1 MAIIL
6 DFHFK
11 NKTGG
16 IKDNQPVDFNAKY
29 ENQSPQINVIHPKSI
44 LPPYESSI
52 FRYHHVKGKVFTT
65 RSISIDLNFKKNKD
79 EYFSLP
85 EDQINFKFGSDTP
98 PEDIVIYAG
107 GIPPL
112 EISNN
117 TLVYNYNSY
126 LKPNGVSASS
136 YGQPSL
142 TLYRKYVQPLGINAL
157 QVGTFLIYNKNKFI
171 FLTGLNAQLFGQ
183 SNIQNLKR
191 FLTPI
196 GLNAGLYG
204 NHKIQSLR
212 AYINHYG
219 SNFIKFGDARISH
232 KEQFATNA
240 GGINGLQV
248 GNHLVAYSL
257 RYIEMNSNNMEL
269 FGRAWISFSPRFIE
283 PRGIYEQY
291 PSNHLVS
298 PKITIYPEGLNAT
311 LFGTR
316 IIPEIQRV
324 YSQGI
329 ETIYGNAE
337 VKNYIQYISPKGFL
351 GFGENVSQQWGHYK
365 VWNRTQYIVQEH
377 ASDDGLNPPTPS
389 KLATVLNRNRT
400 LQMFGLLHQR
410 FGYQQVE
417 NGARALLPL
426 GIQSLT
432 ESEKTKT
439 FIAYRIRKLPIPSID
454 PLPISAWT
462 NVRLGAK
469 LLKPSGLLALRFGT
483 AHVENIRRNFRFIG
497 LGVQSIYGNAMISD
511 AIRTLG
517 FEQRYTIAPPIISLP
532 EVKYGRRFVEF
543 FATDTMSKY
552 GRAEVVS
559 RFNKIFPKYELKNL
573 VGEPIVRNV
582 TPELR
587 HRGLDLSEYGNT
599 YIGLY
604 TRYINAQS
612 ISILN
617 FGNHTIADRQ
627 QSIIVYGISSPD
639 ISKFHKLER
648 IGAGKYIPQ
657 LIDFNKNGIE
667 TENFE
672 TNPKKWHV
680 IHQNVIRPDSD
691 KEMTVFGVA
700 DVHANSIRVEPGYW
714 ERLFGVATI
723 SHKNRSINVAAWTEK
738 LDLGAP
744 RISPH
749 TIYAVKEAPEQAI
762 NNHIKPEL
770 ELHYVDGYGREPGAI
785 FGTADVSHFHRKIII
800 GGGVLTLFGSAEL
813 RQTLFIIKLKGFNSL
828 KFGIIAPIGNQ
839 TISFRRS
846 LDMSSFGLNS
856 IQHIEP
862 YNKNIKPIG
871 FESLKFSKNE
881 IQLFHRNVFM
891 SGLDSQSM
899 GKQRQDDTPYM
910 WQGLRIGPHIPTNIG
925 GGVQSAY
932 GNAWVSNRV
941 REVALVGLDYALVN
955 VYDYGNFDQRMRVTI
970 RKDEQVIPPQRIYMS
985 GFDGL
990 QIAVSDIKNYV
1001 HFIRPD
1007 GNSDQYR
1014 KGAF

>member
-1 MAIIL
+1 MSNYI
-6 DFHFK
+6 
-11 NKTGG
+11 
-16 IKDNQPVDFNAKY
+16 
-29 ENQSPQINVIHPKSI
+29 
-44 LPPYESSI
+44 PPNGR
-52 FRYHHVKGKVFTT
+52 FV
-65 RSISIDLNFKKNKD
+65 SISLGEKN
-79 EYFSLP
+79 Y
-85 EDQINFKFGSDTP
+85 TP
-98 PEDIVIYAG
+98 PKADNVSINLTPDQQSGETQYIG
-107 GIPPL
+107 GD
-112 EISNN
+112 
-117 TLVYNYNSY
+117 
-126 LKPNGVSASS
+126 
-136 YGQPSL
+136 
-142 TLYRKYVQPLGINAL
+142 
-157 QVGTFLIYNKNKFI
+157 GTGWDSF
-171 FLTGLNAQLFGQ
+171 AAGQ
-183 SNIQNLKR
+183 SNVRLQFRHIQNVGALESTLIGRPLIYLYSRYIFSQGFKSESIGSPSIINRNRYYYFSGTDFLKFGAPSFQNLKR

-204 NHKIQSLR
+204 NHKVQSLR
-212 AYINHYG
+212 SYINHYG
-219 SNFIKFGDARISH
+219 SNFIKFGDVRISH
-232 KEQFATNA
+232 KEQFATSA
-240 GGINGLQV
+240 GGINELEV

-257 RYIEMNSNNMEL
+257 RYIEMNSSNMEL
-269 FGRAWISFSPRFIE
+269 FGRAWISFLPRYIE
-283 PRGIYEQY
+283 PRAIYEQY

-324 YSQGI
+324 YCQGI

-337 VKNYIQYISPKGFL
+337 FKNYKQFISPKGFL
-351 GFGENVSQQWGHYK
+351 GFGENVLQQWGHYK
-365 VWNRTQYIVQEH
+365 VWNRTQYIFQEH

-417 NGARALLPL
+417 NGARALLPI

-432 ESEKTKT
+432 ESEKNKT

-454 PLPISAWT
+454 PFPISAWS

-469 LLKPSGLLALRFGT
+469 LLKPSGILASRFGT
-483 AHVENIRRNFRFIG
+483 AYVENTRRNFRFIG
-497 LGVQSIYGNAMISD
+497 LGVQSIYGNAMVSD

-517 FEQRYTIAPPIISLP
+517 FEQRFTIAPPIISLP
-532 EVKYGRRFVEF
+532 EVKYGHRFVEF

-559 RFNKIFPKYELKNL
+559 RFNKIFPKYEFKNL

-604 TRYINAQS
+604 TRYIYAQS

-617 FGNHTIADRQ
+617 FGNHTIADRK

-672 TNPKKWHV
+672 TDPKKWHI
-680 IHQNVIRPDSD
+680 IHQNVIRPDSE
-691 KEMTVFGVA
+691 KEMTLFGVA

-714 ERLFGVATI
+714 ERLFGIATI
-723 SHKNRSINVAAWTEK
+723 SHKNRKLTVSAWTEN
-738 LDLGAP
+738 LDLGTP

-762 NNHIKPEL
+762 NNHVKPEL
-770 ELHYVDGYGREPGAI
+770 ELHYVDGYRREPGAI
-785 FGTADVSHFHRKIII
+785 FGIAGVSHFHRKIIV

-813 RQTLFIIKLKGFNSL
+813 RQTLFIIKPKGFNSL
-828 KFGIIAPIGNQ
+828 RFGIIAPIGNQ

-856 IQHIEP
+856 IEHIEP
-862 YNKNIKPIG
+862 FNKNIKPIG
-871 FESLKFSKNE
+871 FESLKFSENE
-881 IQLFHRNVFM
+881 IQLFHRNVM
-891 SGLDSQSM
+891 MAGLSSLSM
-899 GKQRQDDTPYM
+899 GTLKQDDKPYM

-925 GGVQSAY
+925 GGEQSTY
-932 GNAWVSNRV
+932 GKAWISNRV
-941 REVALVGLDYALVN
+941 REVVPVGLDYALVN
-955 VYDYGNFDQRMRVTI
+955 VYDYGNFDQRMRVTL
-970 RKDEQVIPPQRIYMS
+970 RKDEQIIPAQVIHMS
-985 GFDGL
+985 GLDGL
-990 QIAVSDIKNYV
+990 KISASDIKNRV

-1007 GNSDQYR
+1007 GNSEQYR

>member
-1 MAIIL
+1 MSNYIPPNGR
-6 DFHFK
+6 F
-11 NKTGG
+11 
-16 IKDNQPVDFNAKY
+16 V
-29 ENQSPQINVIHPKSI
+29 SIN
-44 LPPYESSI
+44 L
-52 FRYHHVKGKVFTT
+52 G
-65 RSISIDLNFKKNKD
+65 KKNYTPPKAD
-79 EYFSLP
+79 NLSINLTPDQQSGETQYIGGEGTGWDSFVAGQSKVRLQFRHIQNVGGFESNSIGRPLIYLYSRYIFSQGFKSESIGSPSIINRNRYYYFSGTDFL
-85 EDQINFKFGSDTP
+85 KFG
-98 PEDIVIYAG
+98 A
-107 GIPPL
+107 
-112 EISNN
+112 
-117 TLVYNYNSY
+117 
-126 LKPNGVSASS
+126 
-136 YGQPSL
+136 PS
-142 TLYRKYVQPLGINAL
+142 
-157 QVGTFLIYNKNKFI
+157 F
-171 FLTGLNAQLFGQ
+171 
-183 SNIQNLKR
+183 QNLKR
-191 FLTPI
+191 FLPPI

-204 NHKIQSLR
+204 NHKVQSLR

-219 SNFIKFGDARISH
+219 SNFIKFGDARISY

-240 GGINGLQV
+240 GGINGLQM

-269 FGRAWISFSPRFIE
+269 FGRAWISFSPRYIE

-324 YSQGI
+324 YCQGL

-337 VKNYIQYISPKGFL
+337 VKNYKQFISPKGFL
-351 GFGENVSQQWGHYK
+351 GFGENVLQQWGHYK
-365 VWNRTQYIVQEH
+365 VWNRTQYIVQKH

-439 FIAYRIRKLPIPSID
+439 FIAFRIRKLPIPSIE
-454 PLPISAWT
+454 PIQISAWT

-469 LLKPSGLLALRFGT
+469 LLKPSGILASRFGT
-483 AHVENIRRNFRFIG
+483 AYVENTRRNFRFIG
-497 LGVQSIYGNAMISD
+497 LGVQSIYGNAMVSD

-517 FEQRYTIAPPIISLP
+517 FEQRFTIAPPIISLP

-543 FATDTMSKY
+543 SATDTMSKY

-617 FGNHTIADRQ
+617 FGNHTIADRK

-648 IGAGKYIPQ
+648 IGAGKYITQ
-657 LIDFNKNGIE
+657 LIDFDKNGIA

-672 TNPKKWHV
+672 TDPKKWHV

-691 KEMTVFGVA
+691 KEMTLFGVA

-749 TIYAVKEAPEQAI
+749 TIFAVKEAPEQAI
-762 NNHIKPEL
+762 NNHVKPEL
-770 ELHYVDGYGREPGAI
+770 ELHYVDGYRREPGAI
-785 FGTADVSHFHRKIII
+785 FGTADVSHFHRKIVV

-813 RQTLFIIKLKGFNSL
+813 RQTLFIIKPKGFNSL

-862 YNKNIKPIG
+862 YNKNIKPSG

-891 SGLDSQSM
+891 TGLDSQSM
-899 GKQRQDDTPYM
+899 GTLKQDDTPYM
-910 WQGLRIGPHIPTNIG
+910 WQGLRIGPHIPTDIG
-925 GGVQSAY
+925 CGLQTAY
-932 GNAWVSNRV
+932 GKAWISNRV
-941 REVALVGLDYALVN
+941 RELKPIGLDYALVN

-990 QIAVSDIKNYV
+990 QIAASDIKNHVY
-1001 HFIRPD
+1001 FIRPD